1 VKINCPLSRLPLL
14 IFSLLCFLCFAS
26 PSFAAP
32 PHHIS
37 YTVTVAD
44 TANKRYRV
52 TARAEG
58 VTEATISF
66 ALPAWSPGWYVLTNA
81 YKNIENVT
89 ATDGDG
95 KPLLVTHPDK
105 LTYTVTGGGR
115 GDVILSY
122 DLRAIDRDPD
132 AVGPGATGGRD
143 YGFFAPYLD
152 ESNGFVP
159 GPASLTY
166 VVGGKSV
173 PCSVTY
179 KVPEGWKIASANDPG
194 ADNATFTAKDYDSLA
209 DSPADLGK
217 FDRYDRTIAGVPI
230 SVVIVGASGRSHRK
244 FTEACWKIAEAG
256 IRVIGG
262 GKSPFPRYIFHFR
275 APEVTVGIAG
285 LEHLN
290 STVITLPLSAI
301 RTADPDSLSVIAH
314 EFVHAWN
321 VKRIRPDKLGPFD
334 YTREVRVRDLWW
346 LEGVTDYYAP
356 RILLEAGLV
365 GQNYWRSYMAYTI
378 GLVQNNPSRKRVT
391 LETASLKAWEGRSEG
406 FDGLSYYEKG
416 LVVGLLLDIEM
427 RRVSKNRVGTD
438 DLMKTLFSE
447 TDKRGQGYPEGEIER
462 TASRLAGSDL
472 TAFFDKTL
480 RSTTELPLKE
490 ILESAG
496 LNLIFAALSIPDFG
510 IDVNTLTPTAEGI
523 RIGSLIK
530 NGPAERSGL
539 KEGDILLAVNG
550 KNIRDI
556 DGTIFGDVSQD
567 QDIALSIRRD
577 NVTRSITLTVGEK
590 KETAYELRLIAE
602 ATPLQ
607 KAIRTSLIGR
617 AISDSAGT
625 PVGAFQSP

>member
-1 VKINCPLSRLPLL
+1 
-14 IFSLLCFLCFAS
+14 
-26 PSFAAP
+26 
-32 PHHIS
+32 
-37 YTVTVAD
+37 
-44 TANKRYRV
+44 
-52 TARAEG
+52 
-58 VTEATISF
+58 
-66 ALPAWSPGWYVLTNA
+66 
-81 YKNIENVT
+81 
-89 ATDGDG
+89 
-95 KPLLVTHPDK
+95 
-105 LTYTVTGGGR
+105 
-115 GDVILSY
+115 
-122 DLRAIDRDPD
+122 
-132 AVGPGATGGRD
+132 
-143 YGFFAPYLD
+143 
-152 ESNGFVP
+152 
-159 GPASLTY
+159 
-166 VVGGKSV
+166 
-173 PCSVTY
+173 
-179 KVPEGWKIASANDPG
+179 
-194 ADNATFTAKDYDSLA
+194 
-209 DSPADLGK
+209 
-217 FDRYDRTIAGVPI
+217 
-230 SVVIVGASGRSHRK
+230 
-244 FTEACWKIAEAG
+244 
-256 IRVIGG
+256 
-262 GKSPFPRYIFHFR
+262 
-275 APEVTVGIAG
+275 
-285 LEHLN
+285 
-290 STVITLPLSAI
+290 
-301 RTADPDSLSVIAH
+301 
-314 EFVHAWN
+314 
-321 VKRIRPDKLGPFD
+321 
-334 YTREVRVRDLWW
+334 
-346 LEGVTDYYAP
+346 
-356 RILLEAGLV
+356 
-365 GQNYWRSYMAYTI
+365 
-378 GLVQNNPSRKRVT
+378 
-391 LETASLKAWEGRSEG
+391 LKAWEGRSEG